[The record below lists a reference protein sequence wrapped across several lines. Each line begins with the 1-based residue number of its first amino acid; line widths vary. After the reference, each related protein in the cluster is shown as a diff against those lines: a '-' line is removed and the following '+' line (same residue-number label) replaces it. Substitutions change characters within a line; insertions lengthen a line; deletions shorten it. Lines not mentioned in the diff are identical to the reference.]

1 MATTELKSY
10 SISIL
15 PKHSKPAKA
24 AYFCLC
30 SKSSFFRC
38 GNWNPPKEHSGLG
51 GAVVGKGVDFK
62 ETKISL
68 VFLVLL
74 GQAKSTVRN

>member
-1 MATTELKSY
+1 METTELKSY

-24 AYFCLC
+24 AYFCFG

-38 GNWNPPKEHSGLG
+38 GNWKPPGSAQRSGRCG
-51 GAVVGKGVDFK
+51 CGKSIDFK

-74 GQAKSTVRN
+74 GQTKSTVCT

>member
-1 MATTELKSY
+1 YKILENQGSRKGKSY

-15 PKHSKPAKA
+15 SKHSRLAKA
-24 AYFCLC
+24 AYFCFC
-30 SKSSFFRC
+30 SKSSLFHC
-38 GNWNPPKEHSGLG
+38 GCRKPLG
-51 GAVVGKGVDFK
+51 GATVGKGVDFK

-74 GQAKSTVRN
+74 EQAKSTVRE